1 MTMAGSMFAAELES
15 AATEILQRR
24 CLSCHNAKVKTAGLD
39 LSTRGVVPLRL
50 LLERVDK
57 GQMPPSGP
65 LSADEKATLRA
76 WIDAGAPWTSVIAE
90 RRAGTDWWSLQPLRS
105 EVAPGIDRWI
115 DAGLKKAGLRSTPRA
130 DRRKLIRRLSFD
142 LLGLPPTP
150 EAVEAFVRDR
160 RPDAWE
166 RLIDGMLASPH
177 YGERWARHW
186 LDVARY
192 AESEGFERDS
202 LREHVWKYRDYV
214 IKSLNEDK
222 PYAQFAREQI
232 AGDALPDATHDSM
245 IATALL
251 TMGPTDA
258 VGLTS
263 AVESEREAVR
273 EDMLEE
279 SLSVV
284 SQTFLGLTVNC
295 ARCHDH
301 KFDPIPQ
308 RDYYRM
314 RSALASVWPPIGVDD
329 SHIDVQP
336 NTLPLLTASER
347 REREKTLEPIRNRI
361 RELEERIARAYRA
374 VRPETEPA
382 IPAPFARWTFDV
394 DARDEIGTMHGP
406 EPRPEA
412 GTISTAPLTKEIREK
427 TLEAWVRVLK
437 APERSTVL
445 FQLRNLSGYRG
456 ASVDGIEWLGGKA
469 KRWENTSIGRF
480 RSAEIKGAAAEDTPA
495 GGRIHIA
502 IVYRGD
508 DSIQIYRNGAPYG
521 EAYVPERGTPAAHL
535 QTYFPGDAIARFN
548 STAELLLEEAR
559 LYDRALTDAQ
569 MAASFAQGV
578 ANYGREELRARMAD
592 VTELFSLEAALSEER
607 AKRAAIATPEA
618 GWFAAV
624 RPAAPTRLLG
634 RGDVT
639 KKGEV
644 VAPGG
649 VAAIKGLRADFD
661 LHADAADGDK
671 RRKLADWITSND
683 NPLFWRVM
691 VNRVWH
697 HHFGGGLVENPNDFG
712 YNGGLPSHPELLD
725 WLAVEFRSSGG
736 SLKTLHKTIL
746 LSEAY
751 QRAST
756 FDAAAAAKDADNRLL
771 WRFTPRRLQG
781 EAVRDAM
788 LAVSGALNP
797 KLHGA
802 SFKPFVTS
810 NTNGSFR
817 IYRLQEKCD
826 EEQNRRTIYR
836 ASVATA
842 GSPML
847 EALDCPLPAVK
858 MPKRAATTT
867 ALQALSLMNSGF
879 VQEQAK
885 TFAARLAREASG
897 IDAQVNL
904 AFAIALGRAPQD
916 WETRES
922 AALAREHG
930 LQTLC
935 WGLLNMSEF
944 LYVE

>member
-1 MTMAGSMFAAELES
+1 MRAFAVAIAMAGPLFAAELGS

-24 CLSCHNAKVKTAGLD
+24 CLACHNAKVKTAGLD
-39 LSTRGVVPLRL
+39 LSTRGVVPLHRL
-50 LLERVDK
+50 WERVEK

-76 WIDAGAPWTSVIAE
+76 WIDAGAPWTNTIAE
-90 RRAGTDWWSLQPLRS
+90 RRAGADWWSLQPLRN

-115 DAGLKKAGLRSTPRA
+115 EAGLKKAELRAAPRA
-130 DRRKLIRRLSFD
+130 DRRTLIRRLSFD

-150 EAVEAFVRDR
+150 EAVEALVRDG

-166 RLIDGMLASPH
+166 RLIDRMLASPH

-232 AGDALPDATHDSM
+232 AGDVLPDATHDSM
-245 IATALL
+245 VATALL

-329 SHIDVQP
+329 SLIDVQP
-336 NTLPLLTASER
+336 NTLALLTPRER

-361 RELEERIARAYRA
+361 GELEARIARAYRA
-374 VRPETEPA
+374 VRPEPVST

-394 DARDEIGTMHGP
+394 DARDEIGKMHGP
-406 EPRPEA
+406 EPRPET
-412 GTISTAPLTKEIREK
+412 GTMSTAPLTKEIREK
-427 TLEAWVRVLK
+427 TLEAWVRVRK
-437 APERSTVL
+437 APEKSTVL
-445 FQLRNLSGYRG
+445 FELRNRSGYRG
-456 ASVDGIEWLGGKA
+456 ASVDGIQWVGGKA

-480 RSAEIKGAAAEDTPA
+480 RSAEIKGAAAEDTAA

-508 DSIQIYRNGAPYG
+508 DSIQIYRNGARYG
-521 EAYVPERGTPAAHL
+521 EAYVPDHGTPAAHL
-535 QTYFPGDAIARFN
+535 QTYFPGDAIVRFY
-548 STAELLLEEAR
+548 STAEPLLEEAR

-569 MAASFAQGV
+569 MAASFAQRV
-578 ANYGREELRARMAD
+578 ANYNKEELRARMAD

-607 AKRAAIATPEA
+607 SKLATIPAPEA

-624 RPAAPTRLLG
+624 RPAAPTRLLA

-644 VAPGG
+644 IGPGG

-671 RRKLADWITSND
+671 RLKLADWITSSD

-697 HHFGGGLVENPNDFG
+697 HHFGSGLVENPNDFG

-725 WLAVEFRSSGG
+725 WLAAKFRSSGG

-751 QRAST
+751 QRASR

-788 LAVSGALNP
+788 LAVSGALNAR
-797 KLHGA
+797 LHGA

-817 IYRLQEKCD
+817 IYRLQEKND

-867 ALQALSLMNSGF
+867 ALQALSLTRHSRNQRGKSDTMPGW
-879 VQEQAK
+879 
-885 TFAARLAREASG
+885 
-897 IDAQVNL
+897 
-904 AFAIALGRAPQD
+904 ALN
-916 WETRES
+916 
-922 AALAREHG
+922 H
-930 LQTLC
+930 
-935 WGLLNMSEF
+935 
-944 LYVE
+944 